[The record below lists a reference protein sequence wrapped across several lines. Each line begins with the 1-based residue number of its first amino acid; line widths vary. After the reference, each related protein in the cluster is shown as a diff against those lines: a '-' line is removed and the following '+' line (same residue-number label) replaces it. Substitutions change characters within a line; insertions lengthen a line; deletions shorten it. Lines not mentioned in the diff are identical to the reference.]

1 MTKHELRE
9 QIDSEIAENE
19 RLISFWKEQA
29 KLQADTELGSIAA
42 NMVRDLETVGAHL
55 RKTRDELDA

>member
-42 NMVRDLETVGAHL
+42 NMVRF
-55 RKTRDELDA
+55 RDSRCAPPQNTG